1 MAMEKVKVFLISGQ
15 IELRN
20 AVAGALAHVE
30 YTILT
35 GETASAAEAMHLVET
50 GDPDVILID
59 AAIDEDGYKLA
70 ESLSGSYP
78 ETALVILESEL
89 KEEAMRKAIF
99 SGAKDVL
106 IYPFSPA
113 KLIDSIYRSYQGMKK
128 AQQSRAN
135 STPRQHKKFQQ
146 GHLTVVFSTKGGVG
160 KTFLATNLAFA
171 LAKGNRAK
179 VVLVDLD
186 LDFGNASLA
195 LDIAP
200 RYTISDVV
208 NEIANM
214 DQDLMESFLIPH
226 SSGIWV
232 LAANVQP
239 RMNEF
244 INAEHVETII
254 KLLQSSFDF
263 VVVDMPS
270 RFSSTLDPVFKMSN
284 LLLLVTTPEVSTI
297 RNLKACLNT
306 LDSLNFSAGKTK
318 LVLNKAGLSVDI
330 RIKDVETTLGHP
342 LYGSLPLDI
351 KLVTDSMN
359 KGIPIGLLYPRSKIN
374 RSVENLAEIITKG
387 ASTG

>member
-1 MAMEKVKVFLISGQ
+1 MAMDKVNVFVISGQ
-15 IELRN
+15 DELRN

-30 YTILT
+30 YINLA
-35 GETASAAEAMHLVET
+35 GETASAAEALHLVEAN
-50 GDPDVILID
+50 DPDVILID
-59 AAIDEDGYKLA
+59 ALIEEDGYKLA
-70 ESLSGSYP
+70 ESLSGICP

-89 KEEAMRKAIF
+89 KEETMRRAIF

-106 IYPFSPA
+106 IYPFPPA
-113 KLIDSIYRSYQGMKK
+113 KLIDSIYRSYQNLKK
-128 AQQSRAN
+128 TQQSR
-135 STPRQHKKFQQ
+135 THDPQRQRKKFQQ
-146 GHLTVVFSTKGGVG
+146 GQLAVVFSTKGGVG

-171 LAKGNRAK
+171 LARENGAK

-200 RYTISDVV
+200 RYTISNVV
-208 NEIANM
+208 NEIANL
-214 DQDLMESFLIPH
+214 DRDLIESFLIPH
-226 SSGIWV
+226 PSGIWI

-244 INAEHVETII
+244 INANHVETIL

-270 RFSSTLDPVFKMSN
+270 RFSSTLDPVFQMSDM
-284 LLLLVTTPEVSTI
+284 LLLVTTPEVSTI

-306 LDSLNFSAGKTK
+306 LDSLNFSTGKTR
-318 LVLNKAGLSVDI
+318 LILNKEGLSVDI
-330 RIKDVETTLGHP
+330 RTKDVETTLGHP

-359 KGIPIGLLYPRSKIN
+359 KGIPIGQLYPRSKIT
-374 RSVENLAEIITKG
+374 RSVENLADKITKG
-387 ASTG
+387 ASAG

>member
-1 MAMEKVKVFLISGQ
+1 MAMEKVKVVIVSAQ
-15 IELRN
+15 DELKN
-20 AVAGALAHVE
+20 AVAGALTHVE
-30 YTILT
+30 YTDLAGGAAT
-35 GETASAAEAMHLVET
+35 VAETLHLMET
-50 GDPDVILID
+50 VDP
-59 AAIDEDGYKLA
+59 
-70 ESLSGSYP
+70 ESLSGSFP

-106 IYPFSPA
+106 VYPFTPA
-113 KLIDSIYRSYQGMKK
+113 KLIDSIYRSYQSMKK
-128 AQQSRAN
+128 AQQSRTN
-135 STPRQHKKFQQ
+135 SAPRQRKFQQ
-146 GHLTVVFSTKGGVG
+146 GRLAVVFSTKGGVG

-171 LAKGNRAK
+171 LAKEKAAK

-208 NEIANM
+208 NEIVNL
-214 DQDLMESFLIPH
+214 DRDLMESFLIPH
-226 SSGIWV
+226 PSGIWM
-232 LAANVQP
+232 LAANIQP

-244 INAEHVETII
+244 INAEHVETIL
-254 KLLQSSFDF
+254 KLLQSSFDY

-270 RFSSTLDPVFKMSN
+270 RFSSTLDPVFQMSD

-306 LDSLNFSAGKTK
+306 LDSLNFSTGKTK
-318 LVLNKAGLSVDI
+318 LILNKAGLSVDI
-330 RIKDVETTLGHP
+330 RVKDVEATLGHP

-351 KLVTDSMN
+351 KLVTDAMN
-359 KGIPIGLLYPRSKIN
+359 KGIPIGQLYPRAKISH
-374 RSVENLAEIITKG
+374 SVENLAQQIAKS
-387 ASTG
+387 APAQ

>member
-1 MAMEKVKVFLISGQ
+1 MDKVKVVIVSEQ
-15 IELRN
+15 DELRE
-20 AVAGALAHVE
+20 AVAAALTHVE
-30 YTILT
+30 YTDLA
-35 GETASAAEAMHLVET
+35 GVAGSASEALDLMETV
-50 GDPDVILID
+50 DPEVILID
-59 AAIDEDGYKLA
+59 AAIEEDGYRLA
-70 ESLSGSYP
+70 ETLSGSFP
-78 ETALVILESEL
+78 ETALVILEDEL

-113 KLIDSIYRSYQGMKK
+113 KLIDSIYRSYQSMKK

-135 STPRQHKKFQQ
+135 STPRQQRKFQQ
-146 GHLTVVFSTKGGVG
+146 GRLAVVFSTKGGVG

-171 LAKGNRAK
+171 LAKEKGAK

-208 NEIANM
+208 NEIVNL
-214 DQDLMESFLIPH
+214 DRDLMESFLIPH
-226 SSGIWV
+226 PSGIWM
-232 LAANVQP
+232 LAANIQP

-244 INAEHVETII
+244 INADHVETIL
-254 KLLQSSFDF
+254 KLLQSSFDY

-270 RFSSTLDPVFKMSN
+270 RFSTTLDPVFQMSD

-318 LVLNKAGLSVDI
+318 LILNKAGLSVDI
-330 RIKDVETTLGHP
+330 RMKDVEATLGHP

-351 KLVTDSMN
+351 KLVTDAMN
-359 KGIPIGLLYPRSKIN
+359 KGIPICQLYPRSKISH
-374 RSVENLAEIITKG
+374 SVEGLALQIAKS
-387 ASTG
+387 APAK